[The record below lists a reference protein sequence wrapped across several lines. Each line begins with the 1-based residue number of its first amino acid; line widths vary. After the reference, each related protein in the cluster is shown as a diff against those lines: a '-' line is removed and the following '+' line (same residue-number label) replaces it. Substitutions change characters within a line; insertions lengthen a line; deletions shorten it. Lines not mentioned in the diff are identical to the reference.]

1 MGELEYE
8 IDAQKFNDFN
18 DMNMPKQ
25 IKEGKRFSNSIGL
38 VTEPIV
44 AIKRTLKI
52 PAHETVELYFII
64 SVAETKEDAVANIEK
79 IKNQE
84 AIRNIFE
91 ISKAKAIEEA
101 RYLQLKGNELAEYQ
115 KLISL
120 LIKPNYVRWYY
131 RNKIKNEN

>member
-44 AIKRTLKI
+44 AIKRTLKV

-79 IKNQE
+79 IK
-84 AIRNIFE
+84 
-91 ISKAKAIEEA
+91 
-101 RYLQLKGNELAEYQ
+101 
-115 KLISL
+115 
-120 LIKPNYVRWYY
+120 IKKR
-131 RNKIKNEN
+131 